1 MTKDL
6 IKWNDFDVLD
16 HATSSQPTLTVN
28 VSPTAETDIYTVSL
42 RPRYDDAKDKVDNL
56 GLSIRQETASSKWD
70 AQSIQ
75 ESYTRLAK
83 TYWDDHSWL
92 SIVHQSLV
100 ALNGFYLNSKQEA
113 IEKLALIDN
122 LNTKFAEEHQDNWN
136 SLDQQKEEEE

>member
-6 IKWNDFDVLD
+6 IEWNDFDVLD
-16 HATSSQPTLTVN
+16 HATSSQPTLTVDIT
-28 VSPTAETDIYTVSL
+28 PTADTDTYTVSL
-42 RPRYDDAKDKVDNL
+42 RPLYDDVKDKKYNL
-56 GLSIRQETASSKWD
+56 GLSIRHETATSKWE

-92 SIVHQSLV
+92 SVVHQSLV
-100 ALNGFYLNSKQEA
+100 DLNKFYLNSKQEA
-113 IEKLALIDN
+113 IEKLALIDK
-122 LNTKFAEEHQDNWN
+122 LNTKFAEEHQGNWD